1 MTTIRIMK
9 EHERT
14 RVAALVQD
22 TMHNRYGSD
31 AYALP
36 ELVFVAEDDCGALT
50 LDLRLQV
57 GQARHL
63 AVADFLGHA
72 LHRAIAGE
80 FGQAL
85 GTRARASHNRR
96 IAMDPH
102 LEI

>member
-36 ELVFVAEDDCGALT
+36 ELVFVAEDD
-50 LDLRLQV
+50 
-57 GQARHL
+57 
-63 AVADFLGHA
+63 
-72 LHRAIAGE
+72 
-80 FGQAL
+80 
-85 GTRARASHNRR
+85 
-96 IAMDPH
+96 
-102 LEI
+102 